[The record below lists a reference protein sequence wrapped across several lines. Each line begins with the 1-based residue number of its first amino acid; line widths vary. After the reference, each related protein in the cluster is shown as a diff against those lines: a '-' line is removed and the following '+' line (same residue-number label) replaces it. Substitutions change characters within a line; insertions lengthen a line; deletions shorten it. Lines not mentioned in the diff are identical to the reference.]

1 MYRLFFNRAVGGGF
15 FLRFHRVTVFVLKMN
30 REGIEFFL
38 VYVRKKFISLGRI
51 IKTELASPLCPAT
64 RRHLLDIDRTVWQAV
79 AIRHCFFCCCFCCAF
94 HSQSPAR
101 FMVFTPGPVIG
112 AGLSCAF

>member
-1 MYRLFFNRAVGGGF
+1 MIHCLMYRLFFNRAVGGGF
-15 FLRFHRVTVFVLKMN
+15 FLRFHRVTVVVLKMN

-79 AIRHCFFCCCFCCAF
+79 AIRHCFFVVVFVVRF
-94 HSQSPAR
+94 ILKAR
-101 FMVFTPGPVIG
+101 RALWCSLQAP
-112 AGLSCAF
+112 